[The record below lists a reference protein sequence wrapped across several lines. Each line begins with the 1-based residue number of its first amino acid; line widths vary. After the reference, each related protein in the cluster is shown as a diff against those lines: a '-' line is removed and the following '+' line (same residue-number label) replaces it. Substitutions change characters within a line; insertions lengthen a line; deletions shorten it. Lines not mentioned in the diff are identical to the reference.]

1 MALRYPFCRFG
12 SFGSDLVLYQCTQL
26 STEKNPNLVRSH
38 GVQTISSVSFWSLEI
53 LSSSQFGAG
62 KNQCTKE
69 ESDAAHKH
77 EQFHFTLVSASL
89 VKKAGSSIDIC
100 RSSKRNEVENQ
111 LVVKSE
117 YLEFATCFQQ
127 AVVLLAS
134 GLTNRW

>member
-1 MALRYPFCRFG
+1 MALRYPFCHFG

-26 STEKNPNLVRSH
+26 STEKNPNLIRSH

-117 YLEFATCFQQ
+117 YLGFATCFQQ